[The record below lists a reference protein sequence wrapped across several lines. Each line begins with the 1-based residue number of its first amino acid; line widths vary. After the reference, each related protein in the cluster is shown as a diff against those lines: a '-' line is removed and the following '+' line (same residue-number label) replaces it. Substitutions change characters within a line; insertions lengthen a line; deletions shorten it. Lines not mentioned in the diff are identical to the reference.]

1 MQIKHQIYTKWR
13 KMNTKNK
20 LLMQSRHLTK
30 RLPAKVTDKIF
41 NKVKA
46 DGKKIK
52 K

>member
-1 MQIKHQIYTKWR
+1 MYTKWR

-20 LLMQSRHLTK
+20 LLMQSHQLTK
-30 RLPAKVTDKIF
+30 RLPTKVTDKFF